1 MIYFANLYN
10 EPTIYVLYL
19 YVHISNMN
27 VDHPAMACKITSP
40 LLSLVSFEKVSFW
53 VSAIQET

>member
-1 MIYFANLYN
+1 MVYFANLYN

-27 VDHPAMACKITSP
+27 IDHPAMA
-40 LLSLVSFEKVSFW
+40 
-53 VSAIQET
+53 